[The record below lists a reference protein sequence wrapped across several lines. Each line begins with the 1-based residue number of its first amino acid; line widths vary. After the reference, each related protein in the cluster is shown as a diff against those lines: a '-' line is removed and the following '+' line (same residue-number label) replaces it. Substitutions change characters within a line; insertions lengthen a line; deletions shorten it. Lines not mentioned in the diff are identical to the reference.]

1 MIRTLPP
8 SARDGALLVARL
20 LLGVVL
26 IAHGWQKVFTWGLG
40 GTAQAFAGMGIP
52 LPAVSAAFAAIVE
65 LVGGALLVLGAGT
78 AVVGVLV
85 VLNMLGAALLVHV
98 GNGVMAGDGGW
109 ELVGVI
115 GAGLIALAAAG
126 PGRYSVD
133 HLVRGRQAQHR
144 REVERFHAPQPM
156 MAQQTARRR

>member
-8 SARDGALLVARL
+8 STRDAALLLARL

-40 GTAQAFAGMGIP
+40 GTAEAFAGMGVP
-52 LPAVSAAFAAIVE
+52 LAPVSAAFAGIVE

-85 VLNMLGAALLVHV
+85 VLDMLGAALLVHV
-98 GNGVMAGDGGW
+98 PNGIMASNGGW
-109 ELVGVI
+109 ELVGMI
-115 GAGLIALAAAG
+115 GALALVLAAVGAG
-126 PGRYSVD
+126 RFSVD
-133 HLVRGRQAQHR
+133 HTLAGRRA
-144 REVERFHAPQPM
+144 
-156 MAQQTARRR
+156 TARV